1 MINNKKGIS
10 PLIATVLLVAFAVAL
25 AAVVMN
31 WNTAFLKDT
40 SAHARTESETRVTCT
55 LDMGLKIH
63 EIYGEQQICHNN
75 NTGQKRL
82 EIVLENSQRNTIE
95 DVKIRVS
102 TNQSVYGPFSLE
114 GPLVNKTLKLEKGAA
129 VKAWLNDSLYNGSIE
144 KITLFPGILVGTDVK
159 LCLESAINI
168 DGPIDEC
175 K

>member
-40 SAHARTESETRVTCT
+40 SEHARTESETRVSCT
-55 LDMGLKIH
+55 LDMGLKVH
-63 EIYGEQQICHNN
+63 EIYGEQQICHDS
-75 NTGQKRL
+75 GQDRL
-82 EIVLENSQRNTIE
+82 EIVLENSKRNTIE
-95 DVKIRVS
+95 DVKIRIS
-102 TNQSVYGPFSLE
+102 TNQSVYGPYSLE
-114 GPLVNKTLKLEKGAA
+114 GPLVNKTLKLEKGSA

-144 KITLFPGILVGTDVK
+144 KITLFPGILVNDDVK